1 MASIRRLIPAADV
14 RLYSCGEGRADSDV
28 DLLITVPD
36 AWLAQRDRFALLADL
51 WGAVAQPDLS
61 VDLVLHSSSEAVA
74 ATRLRS
80 PLTHELRRLRHI
92 TDSGLS
98 VG

>member
-1 MASIRRLIPAADV
+1 MS
-14 RLYSCGEGRADSDV
+14 GEDPQS
-28 DLLITVPD
+28 
-36 AWLAQRDRFALLADL
+36 LA
-51 WGAVAQPDLS
+51 
-61 VDLVLHSSSEAVA
+61 A

-98 VG
+98 GG